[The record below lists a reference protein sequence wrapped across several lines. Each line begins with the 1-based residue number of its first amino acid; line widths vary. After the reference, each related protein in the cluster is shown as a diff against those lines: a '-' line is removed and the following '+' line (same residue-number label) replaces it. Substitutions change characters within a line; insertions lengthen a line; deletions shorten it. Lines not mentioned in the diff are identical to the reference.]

1 MLPRQV
7 AIVECGLPCILDVG
21 LSLSPTGLFWTLALA
36 RALPV
41 WLPHSHWSI
50 VDDPAFFSRDA
61 RLLERLTGGVGAEAV
76 EQVAK
81 TVAIWREARDSLGF
95 GSTPRLFWYEG
106 GPAGSVVPKDGDT
119 GLTARIDRL
128 ASGFDGRRT
137 SIRGATVQPPPPDA
151 LADCARDT
159 AALAAALGGR
169 LPLIL
174 NRFLGD
180 DACPELASQLQAIGI
195 PVVQLARNA
204 VLPAWRSPLLDA
216 FAASGL
222 AVPVAAGQIRLT
234 AMAVVAPRS
243 TIASIDDLSELGG
256 IDQLSWNDDG
266 GAAEAELWD
275 EASAVWWELP

>member
-7 AIVECGLPCILDVG
+7 AIVESGLPCILDVG
-21 LSLSPTGLFWTLALA
+21 FSLSPTGLYWTLALA

-41 WLPHSHWSI
+41 WLPQSHWSI
-50 VDDPAFFSRDA
+50 VEDPAFFSRDA
-61 RLLERLTGGVGAEAV
+61 RLLERLTGGVDAEAA
-76 EQVAK
+76 ELVAK
-81 TVAIWREARDSLGF
+81 TVAMWREARDMLGF

-106 GPAGSVVPKDGDT
+106 GQVGSVVPKDGDG

-137 SIRGATVQPPPPDA
+137 AMHGGAVQPPPPDA

-169 LPLIL
+169 HPLIL

-180 DACPELASQLQAIGI
+180 DACPELANQLQAIGV
-195 PVVQLARNA
+195 PVAQLAGSA

-222 AVPVAAGQIRLT
+222 AVPVGARQMRLT
-234 AMAVVAPRS
+234 AMAVVAPRGM
-243 TIASIDDLSELGG
+243 IAPIADLSEIGG